1 MIDSRCFPLSIERT
15 IYSVLTNLKIA
26 TRLFAAIYLV
36 TISLPARAEDLKP
49 EDIVT
54 RHLDSIGPAE
64 VRAALKSR
72 VVQGSLKFHI
82 LVGGGGD
89 VSGTWGRVS
98 EQNRS
103 NFVMR
108 FAAGGDWRG
117 EQFVFD
123 GQHTGFAT
131 ATSSHTRSVFA
142 QFVSSQ
148 DFMVK
153 EGLLGGELSTGWALE
168 RLDQTHAK
176 IQSLGHKK
184 IDGKELI
191 GIQYIS
197 KASNDLQVKIY
208 FEPETYRHVMTVY
221 TLDVS
226 PNMGREITESV
237 YQHDN
242 RYTIE
247 ERFSDFK
254 VVDGETLPT
263 HYQLQYTQEVQNNET
278 RQADTANLLGTTRV
292 YNWDLTVESI
302 RHNLTLDAANFRVK

>member
-1 MIDSRCFPLSIERT
+1 MYF
-15 IYSVLTNLKIA
+15 VLANLKIV
-26 TRLFAAIYLV
+26 TSLLAALYLA
-36 TISLPARAEDLKP
+36 TISLSARAEDLRP
-49 EDIVT
+49 EDIVS

-64 VRAALKSR
+64 VRAGMKSR

-89 VSGTWGRVS
+89 VTGTWGRAS
-98 EQNRS
+98 EQNQS

-123 GQHTGFAT
+123 GQRTSFAT

-148 DFMVK
+148 DFIVK
-153 EGLLGGELSTGWALE
+153 EGLLGGELSTGWALQN
-168 RLDQTHAK
+168 LDRTHAK
-176 IQSLGHKK
+176 LQSLGHKK
-184 IDGKELI
+184 IDGRELI

-197 KASNDLQVKIY
+197 KASTDLQVKIY
-208 FEPETYRHVMTVY
+208 FEPDTYRHVMTVY
-221 TLDVS
+221 NMDVS
-226 PNMGREITESV
+226 ATMGREITESV

-254 VVDGETLPT
+254 PVDGLTLPT
-263 HYQLQYTQEVQNNET
+263 HYRIQYTQEVQNNAT
-278 RQADTANLLGTTRV
+278 RQADTANMLGTTRV
-292 YNWDLTVESI
+292 YDWDLTVENI
-302 RHNLTLDAANFRVK
+302 RHNLTLDPANFRVSNRR